1 MADPIRFASGNNLV
15 WIYYKT
21 ATQSGVTQIAYQF
34 CTPMVVTRVGGLAE
48 IVPDG
53 RVGYVCPPT
62 AEGVAAAIDRM
73 YEGDTLERFRQ
84 NCAVERRRF
93 SWEEMCSRIT
103 ELYRTVAAPQQ

>member
-1 MADPIRFASGNNLV
+1 MVSVRKERLKSGLPTGKTGSSCCIRPRRSATKCGVMASARPS
-15 WIYYKT
+15 
-21 ATQSGVTQIAYQF
+21 
-34 CTPMVVTRVGGLAE
+34 
-48 IVPDG
+48 
-53 RVGYVCPPT
+53 

-103 ELYRTVAAPQQ
+103 ELYGLVASGK